1 MSELKTASEAKEI
14 SPEDKRS
21 AKAIQDFLMKSVQY
35 APWWVRILSALCL
48 GLGTMFGYQR
58 IVKTLGERLGN
69 QNLVP
74 AQGAS
79 AEFAAASVIGAAGFT
94 GYPVSTTHVVTGGIS
109 GTMVGSGAGL
119 PKATVWQIATAWVLT
134 LPATMIL
141 SGGLFY
147 LLS

>member
-1 MSELKTASEAKEI
+1 
-14 SPEDKRS
+14 
-21 AKAIQDFLMKSVQY
+21 MKSVQY

-119 PKATVWQIATAWVLT
+119 PKATVWQIATARVLT